1 MALNQSCFY
10 KWRCLIALAGV
21 DAKLDPAEKK
31 FFAKQIDDLKAE
43 GISEEQMRTLLEEL
57 KHPRQP
63 EVYFMRVDDPIEKI
77 DLLRMAYFLF
87 ISDNHFE
94 IREQQ
99 VYEYLRREISKS
111 LKIDEKTLD
120 HFAQMK
126 NEKLGVSIKPVIK
139 EFLKRKNIAHKE
151 Y

>member
-1 MALNQSCFY
+1 MALTQSCFY
-10 KWRCLIALAGV
+10 KWRCLIALASV

-31 FFAKQIDDLKAE
+31 FFAHQIDNLKAE
-43 GISEEQMRTLLEEL
+43 DISEDQMRILLEEL

-63 EVYFMRVDDPIEKI
+63 EVYFIRVDDPIEKF

-94 IREQQ
+94 IRERQ

-111 LKIDEKTLD
+111 LRIDEETLD

-139 EFLKRKNIAHKE
+139 EFLKRNNIALKE
-151 Y
+151 S